1 MIGAA
6 NIDTVLALPLLSG
19 DVDYVFEHFWERG
32 ELEIKIFDISM
43 EKAIEIVKGYIGT
56 RHAYTVMNG
65 YFPVAIFGCY
75 ETKPGYWRTWFLA
88 TGEFN
93 GRLGIKITRITHAI
107 INDAAKIEKMVQM
120 ESISAL
126 THPDAERWFYALGFS
141 KDNGYNVTVC
151 DNPLYRFYMNFNTGA

>member
-1 MIGAA
+1 MIGAS
-6 NIDTVLALPLLSG
+6 NLDTVEAVPLSSG
-19 DVDYVFEHFWERG
+19 DVDYVFEHIWERG

-56 RHAYTVMNG
+56 RHAYTVLNR
-65 YFPVAIFGCY
+65 YLPVAIFGCY

-88 TGEFN
+88 TDEFK
-93 GRLGIKITRITHAI
+93 GRLGIKVTRVSHDLIQEFS
-107 INDAAKIEKMVQM
+107 KIDEMVQM

-141 KDNGYNVTVC
+141 KDSGYNVTVC
-151 DNPLYRFYMNFNTGA
+151 DNPLYRFYLNFNTGA